1 MVNKMLLAVSL
12 AVQVSFAQNLLD
24 VFDDNNEDEIFMK
37 ELEAELENDRR
48 NLDTDS
54 IFRRDLH
61 GQDMRDALRSLEGSD
76 DEKEDPDAG
85 EDAEVEDAAA
95 SEDEV
100 EEVKENWANKAKS
113 PRQNAW
119 FRSD

>member
-12 AVQVSFAQNLLD
+12 AVQVSLAQNLLD
-24 VFDDNNEDEIFMK
+24 VFDENNEDDIFMR

-61 GQDMRDALRSLEGSD
+61 GWDMRDALRSLEGSD
-76 DEKEDPDAG
+76 DEKEDPDAD
-85 EDAEVEDAAA
+85 EEAEVEDAAA